1 MNIENNVFYLQVAF
15 FFPQNTNFSI
25 VKFAGIIQEEF
36 QAMFKNEP
44 TIMPLPDDAPKEIPR
59 CVFKND
65 SGAELSFGMSRMD
78 FKTTI
83 KDAELWKNNME
94 VMAYIFS
101 KLCRNFEIGIER
113 IGCVVQANPNKECIE
128 EISKYVDI
136 PNFQNSNEKMINWVD
151 KNEID
156 GVKINSV
163 INIRINENDIK
174 FPHIVVID
182 VNTQKEY
189 PLSQDEKELEKVIN
203 VLLNE
208 IEARIKD
215 VF

>member
-1 MNIENNVFYLQVAF
+1 MNVENNVFYLQVAF
-15 FFPQNTNFSI
+15 FFPSNANFSI

-65 SGAELSFGMSRMD
+65 NGAELSFGMSRMD

-83 KDAELWKNNME
+83 KEAESWKNSME
-94 VMAYIFS
+94 VMAYNFS
-101 KLCRNFEIGIER
+101 KLCRTFRIGIDR
-113 IGCVVQANPNKECIE
+113 IGCVVQANPNRECIE

-136 PNFQNSNEKMINWVD
+136 SDFKNSNEKMINWVD
-151 KNEID
+151 KKEID
-156 GVKINSV
+156 GVKINDV
-163 INIRINENDIK
+163 INIKTNENDVK

-182 VNTQKEY
+182 VNTQKEC
-189 PLSQDEKELEKVIN
+189 PLSQNEIELKKAVNVI
-203 VLLNE
+203 LDE